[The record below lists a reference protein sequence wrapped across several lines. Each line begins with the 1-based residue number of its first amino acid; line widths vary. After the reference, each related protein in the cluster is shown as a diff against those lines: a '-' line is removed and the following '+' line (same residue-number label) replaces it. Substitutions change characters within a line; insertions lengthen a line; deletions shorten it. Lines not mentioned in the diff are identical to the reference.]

1 ASINGARRAICS
13 VTCGPNVSLYEAQ
26 EAVDLVIEAAGNNI
40 YVKFG
45 VAINNQLT
53 DQILVSV
60 IASDFT
66 EEFDFTSVPTYN
78 TQLKPQRNDAD
89 KSNGLNNGKAVKE
102 EKPEEKDASENANED
117 SILPSFLKSKHID

>member
-1 ASINGARRAICS
+1 

-26 EAVDLVIEAAGNNI
+26 EAVDLIIEAAGNNI
-40 YVKFG
+40 DVKFG

-78 TQLKPQRNDAD
+78 AQQARLQRPEVE
-89 KSNGLNNGKAVKE
+89 KNNGETNNKNTKEAKE
-102 EKPEEKDASENANED
+102 ESDASETVSED
-117 SILPSFLKSKHID
+117 SILPSFLKSKHIE

>member
-1 ASINGARRAICS
+1 

-26 EAVDLVIEAAGNNI
+26 EAVDLIIEAAGNNI
-40 YVKFG
+40 DVKFG

-66 EEFDFTSVPTYN
+66 EEFDFTSVPTYSA
-78 TQLKPQRNDAD
+78 QQARLQRPEVE
-89 KSNGLNNGKAVKE
+89 KNNGESNKNTKE
-102 EKPEEKDASENANED
+102 EQEESDASEAVSED
-117 SILPSFLKSKHID
+117 SILPSFLKSKHIE